1 MPTRSGTSNLY
12 NLPAMSTTSNMT
24 ADEVFDALQQQLN
37 QQVIEQTAERVLLRQ
52 ELTSNSLMVSRLALT
67 LDRLLGPATPSA
79 PAATPV
85 FSRLLARFNTTTTPG
100 LASNS
105 SPPPTTSMPMPPT
118 SSASMPTHTT
128 LTTPVVVP
136 PSLLMPPTPSAS
148 MPTHTTP
155 TTPAVVATSDELPR
169 IRRSEKIQWP
179 KCPSSTEPTVIKGW
193 RMKFLAT
200 INTCDLASL
209 FDPGTHDLVL
219 SHPDVNAV
227 KVLYGIIQASLPDG
241 HPMILNRSYWG
252 LGLHLWH
259 AFSATVIPAL
269 TFHKRQ
275 ELIQTLFHHTTR
287 LNSEDVYSYYNR
299 LATDVDDINCGS
311 YPPSITQADLRRRF
325 LFSLGPEFDYL
336 KVDDIEGRLDPDYL
350 TTDIEPLLYRL
361 QGILNTKRVS
371 MAILPTISSSG
382 YANAIKEDDT
392 EARLSRFSLKYG
404 YANAIKKDDTDARLN
419 TLAEVVG
426 DIHSQLAL
434 LRVPTPAFAAALVAP
449 ASAPTSTPTH
459 LLETQF
465 YCWSH
470 GVCKHHGVDC
480 TRPLAN
486 HKPKATFSN
495 RMGGSSYVKQYK
507 E

>member
-1 MPTRSGTSNLY
+1 M
-12 NLPAMSTTSNMT
+12 
-24 ADEVFDALQQQLN
+24 
-37 QQVIEQTAERVLLRQ
+37 
-52 ELTSNSLMVSRLALT
+52 
-67 LDRLLGPATPSA
+67 
-79 PAATPV
+79 
-85 FSRLLARFNTTTTPG
+85 
-100 LASNS
+100 
-105 SPPPTTSMPMPPT
+105 
-118 SSASMPTHTT
+118 
-128 LTTPVVVP
+128 
-136 PSLLMPPTPSAS
+136 
-148 MPTHTTP
+148 
-155 TTPAVVATSDELPR
+155 PR

-179 KCPSSTEPTVIKGW
+179 KCPSSVDTTIIKGW

-200 INTCDLASL
+200 ITTCDLDIL
-209 FDPGTHDLVL
+209 YNPVTHDLVL
-219 SHPDVNAV
+219 SHPDANAV

-287 LNSEDVYSYYNR
+287 LASEDVYSYYNR
-299 LATDVDDINCGS
+299 LATDTDDINCGTN
-311 YPPSITQADLRRRF
+311 PPPISQDDLRRRF
-325 LFSLGPEFDYL
+325 LFSLGPEFEYL
-336 KVDDIEGRLDPDYL
+336 KVDDIEGRLDPAYL
-350 TTDIEPLLYRL
+350 TSAIDPLLYRL
-361 QGILNTKRVS
+361 QGILNTKQVT

-382 YANAIKEDDT
+382 YANAIKKDDT
-392 EARLSRFSLKYG
+392 EARLSRFSLKNGYANAIKKYDTEAG
-404 YANAIKKDDTDARLN
+404 YANAIKKDDTEARLN

-434 LRVPTPAFAAALVAP
+434 LRVPAPAFAAALVAP

-459 LLETQF
+459 PLETQF